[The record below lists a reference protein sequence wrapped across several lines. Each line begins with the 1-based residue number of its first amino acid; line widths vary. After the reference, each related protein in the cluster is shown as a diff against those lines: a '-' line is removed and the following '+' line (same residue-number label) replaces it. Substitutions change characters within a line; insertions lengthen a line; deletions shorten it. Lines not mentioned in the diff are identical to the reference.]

1 MLSQN
6 WNSQDTVSR
15 VANILKEENISIWF
29 DKNGDMKDSM
39 YEKYAHEANH
49 CIFLLYKYNFSVALL
64 LE

>member
-49 CIFLLYKYNFSVALL
+49 CIFL
-64 LE
+64 